1 MEKLV
6 RSTSTAQSFYKIIE
20 DKLKLLYFS
29 VSDTYYGDLNDYWL
43 KPMNIGIYSLYKV
56 PLYVIKILII

>member
-6 RSTSTAQSFYKIIE
+6 RSTSTAQSFYKIK

-29 VSDTYYGDLNDYWL
+29 VSDTYYGDLNDFWL
-43 KPMNIGIYSLYKV
+43 RPMSIGIYSLYKV
-56 PLYVIKILII
+56 PLYVIKILTL